1 MLGTI
6 RTVIASAPVLLALA
20 ALGWGGNTIAARLAV
35 NELSPMFLVSA
46 RWLIVASI
54 VLTLYHRQILKTLY
68 DLRHLWLWL
77 VLMGFGLSGFN
88 IMFYLAAYSTSAIN
102 LGLIQS
108 TIPAVIM
115 AMGLIV
121 LRTPVTLLQLTGL
134 IVAMSGAMVVISK
147 GSLAV
152 IISLTF
158 NHGDLIMIIGCC
170 CYAGYTLGLTRR
182 PPLDSIVMMGI
193 LAIFA
198 LIASLPFTMAEIV
211 MGGFVF
217 TGGESWLIL
226 LYVAIVPSFLSQ
238 VWFMIGVDKIGS
250 SKAGMFTN
258 LVPVFSALLGV
269 SILKETLG
277 FYHLLSLGLVFTGL
291 YIAQRR

>member
-68 DLRHLWLWL
+68 DLRRRWLWL

-226 LYVAIVPSFLSQ
+226 LYVAIIPSFLSQ

-269 SILKETLG
+269 SILRETLG

>member
-1 MLGTI
+1 
-6 RTVIASAPVLLALA
+6 LLALA

-54 VLTLYHRQILKTLY
+54 VLTLYNRQIIKTLY
-68 DLRHLWLWL
+68 DLRRRWFWLIM
-77 VLMGFGLSGFN
+77 MGFGLSGFN

-134 IVAMSGAMVVISK
+134 IVAMGGAMVVISK

-158 NHGDLIMIIGCC
+158 NHGDLIMLVGCC

-182 PPLDSIVMMGI
+182 PPVDSIIMMGV

-198 LIASLPFTMAEIV
+198 LLASLPFTIAEVV
-211 MGGFVF
+211 MGGFFF
-217 TGGESWLIL
+217 TGGESWLVL

-269 SILKETLG
+269 SILRETLG

>member
-1 MLGTI
+1 MLTTMRTI
-6 RTVIASAPVLLALA
+6 MVSAPVLLALA

-54 VLTLYHRQILKTLY
+54 VLTLYNRQIIKTLY
-68 DLRHLWLWL
+68 DLRRRWFWLIM
-77 VLMGFGLSGFN
+77 MGFGLSGFN

-134 IVAMSGAMVVISK
+134 IVAMGGAMVVISK

-158 NHGDLIMIIGCC
+158 NHGDLIMLVGCC

-182 PPLDSIVMMGI
+182 PPVDSIIMMGV

-198 LIASLPFTMAEIV
+198 LLASLPFTIAEAV
-211 MGGFVF
+211 MGGFFF
-217 TGGESWLIL
+217 TGGESWLVL

-269 SILKETLG
+269 SILRETLG
-277 FYHLLSLGLVFTGL
+277 FYHFLSLGLVFTGL

>member
-68 DLRHLWLWL
+68 DLRRRWLWL

-134 IVAMSGAMVVISK
+134 FVAMSGAMVVISK

-269 SILKETLG
+269 SILRETLG
-277 FYHLLSLGLVFTGL
+277 LYHLLSLGLVFTGL

>member
-68 DLRHLWLWL
+68 DLRRRWLWL

-211 MGGFVF
+211 MGGFMF

-277 FYHLLSLGLVFTGL
+277 LYHLLSLGLVFTGL

>member
-1 MLGTI
+1 MLTTMRTI
-6 RTVIASAPVLLALA
+6 MVSAPVLLALA

-54 VLTLYHRQILKTLY
+54 VLTLYNRQIIKTLY
-68 DLRHLWLWL
+68 DLRRRWFWLIMMW
-77 VLMGFGLSGFN
+77 FGLSGFN

-134 IVAMSGAMVVISK
+134 IVAMGGAMVVISK

-158 NHGDLIMIIGCC
+158 NHGDLIMLVGCC

-182 PPLDSIVMMGI
+182 PPVDSIIMMGV

-198 LIASLPFTMAEIV
+198 LLASLPFTIAEGV
-211 MGGFVF
+211 MGGFFF
-217 TGGESWLIL
+217 TGGESWLVL

-238 VWFMIGVDKIGS
+238 VWFMIGVDKTGS

-269 SILKETLG
+269 SILRETLG

>member
-1 MLGTI
+1 MLTTMRTI
-6 RTVIASAPVLLALA
+6 MVSAPVLLALA

-54 VLTLYHRQILKTLY
+54 VLTLYNRQIIKTLY
-68 DLRHLWLWL
+68 DLRRRWFWLIM
-77 VLMGFGLSGFN
+77 MGFGLSGFN

-134 IVAMSGAMVVISK
+134 IVAMGGAMVVISK
-147 GSLAV
+147 GSMAV

-158 NHGDLIMIIGCC
+158 NHGDLIMLVGCC

-182 PPLDSIVMMGI
+182 PPVDSIIMMGV

-198 LIASLPFTMAEIV
+198 LLASLPFTIAEAV
-211 MGGFVF
+211 MGGFFF
-217 TGGESWLIL
+217 TGGESWLVL

-269 SILKETLG
+269 SILRETLG

>member
-68 DLRHLWLWL
+68 DLRRRWLWL

-134 IVAMSGAMVVISK
+134 FVAMSGAMVVISK

-198 LIASLPFTMAEIV
+198 LIASLPFTMAEII

>member
-1 MLGTI
+1 MLTTMRTI
-6 RTVIASAPVLLALA
+6 MVSAPVLLALA

-54 VLTLYHRQILKTLY
+54 VLTLYHRQIIKTLY
-68 DLRHLWLWL
+68 DLRRRWFWLIM
-77 VLMGFGLSGFN
+77 MGFGLSGFN

-134 IVAMSGAMVVISK
+134 IVAMGGAMVVISK

-158 NHGDLIMIIGCC
+158 NHGDLIMLVGCC

-182 PPLDSIVMMGI
+182 PPVDSIIMMGV

-198 LIASLPFTMAEIV
+198 LLASLPFTIAEAV
-211 MGGFVF
+211 MGGFFF
-217 TGGESWLIL
+217 TGGESWLVL

-269 SILKETLG
+269 SILRETLG

>member
-1 MLGTI
+1 M
-6 RTVIASAPVLLALA
+6 VSAPVLLALA

-54 VLTLYHRQILKTLY
+54 VLTLYNRQIIKTLY
-68 DLRHLWLWL
+68 DLRRRWFWLIM
-77 VLMGFGLSGFN
+77 MGFGLSGFN

-134 IVAMSGAMVVISK
+134 IVAMGGAMVVISK

-158 NHGDLIMIIGCC
+158 NHGDLIMLVGCC

-182 PPLDSIVMMGI
+182 PPVDSIIMMGV

-198 LIASLPFTMAEIV
+198 LLASLPFTIAEAV
-211 MGGFVF
+211 MGGFFF
-217 TGGESWLIL
+217 TGGESWLVL

-269 SILKETLG
+269 SILRETLG

>member
-68 DLRHLWLWL
+68 DLRRRWLWL

-277 FYHLLSLGLVFTGL
+277 LYHLLSLGLVFTGL

>member
-1 MLGTI
+1 MLTTMRTI
-6 RTVIASAPVLLALA
+6 MVSAPVLLALA

-54 VLTLYHRQILKTLY
+54 VLTLYNRQIIKTLY
-68 DLRHLWLWL
+68 DLRRRWFWLIM
-77 VLMGFGLSGFN
+77 MGFGLSGFN

-134 IVAMSGAMVVISK
+134 IVAMGGAMVVISK

-158 NHGDLIMIIGCC
+158 NHGDLIMLVGCC

-182 PPLDSIVMMGI
+182 PPVDSIIMMGV

-198 LIASLPFTMAEIV
+198 LLASLPFTIAEVV
-211 MGGFVF
+211 MGGFFF
-217 TGGESWLIL
+217 TGGESWLVL

-269 SILKETLG
+269 SILRETLG

>member
-1 MLGTI
+1 
-6 RTVIASAPVLLALA
+6 
-20 ALGWGGNTIAARLAV
+20 
-35 NELSPMFLVSA
+35 
-46 RWLIVASI
+46 VASI

-68 DLRHLWLWL
+68 DLRRRWLWL

>member
-1 MLGTI
+1 MLTTMRTI
-6 RTVIASAPVLLALA
+6 MVSAPLLLALA

-54 VLTLYHRQILKTLY
+54 VLTLYNRQIIKTLY
-68 DLRHLWLWL
+68 DLRRRWFWLIM
-77 VLMGFGLSGFN
+77 MGLGLSGFN

-134 IVAMSGAMVVISK
+134 IVAMGGAMVVISK

-158 NHGDLIMIIGCC
+158 NHGDLIMLVGCC

-182 PPLDSIVMMGI
+182 PPVDSIIMMGV

-198 LIASLPFTMAEIV
+198 LLASLPFTIAEVV
-211 MGGFVF
+211 MGGFFF
-217 TGGESWLIL
+217 TGGESWLVL

-269 SILKETLG
+269 SILRETLG